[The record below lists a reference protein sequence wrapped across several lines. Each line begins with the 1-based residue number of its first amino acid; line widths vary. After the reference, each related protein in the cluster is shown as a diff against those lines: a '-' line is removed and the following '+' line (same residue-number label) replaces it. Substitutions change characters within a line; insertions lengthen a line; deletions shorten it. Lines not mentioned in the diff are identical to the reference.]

1 MHEAAESAEWISLY
15 LSPFAC
21 LLLDV
26 ALAVVAVWA
35 TGLFLKLRKSPR
47 A

>member
-1 MHEAAESAEWISLY
+1 MHEAATGGEWISLY

-21 LLLDV
+21 LLLD
-26 ALAVVAVWA
+26 ALIAVVVIWA
-35 TGLFLKLRKSPR
+35 TATFLKLRKSPR